1 MAMLFLRVFTWL
13 RVLMR
18 HPGMSWDVCFSVLL
32 SFFLSL
38 LPHCSRGSVRY
49 IDRPTRPAAKA
60 SLGRCEQM
68 RARKASGG
76 AGGQWPPA
84 TSRPLRTDARKALG
98 GVGGQWPP
106 ARSRPGGGKLP
117 PKDLEEPVMGNG
129 FDVPVYIE
137 SGPPVSVKILSNG
150 IPTYRRIYFD
160 RL

>member
-84 TSRPLRTDARKALG
+84 
-98 GVGGQWPP
+98 
-106 ARSRPGGGKLP
+106 RSRPGGGKLP

-129 FDVPVYIE
+129 LDVPVYIE
-137 SGPPVSVKILSNG
+137 SGPPVSVKRLSNG